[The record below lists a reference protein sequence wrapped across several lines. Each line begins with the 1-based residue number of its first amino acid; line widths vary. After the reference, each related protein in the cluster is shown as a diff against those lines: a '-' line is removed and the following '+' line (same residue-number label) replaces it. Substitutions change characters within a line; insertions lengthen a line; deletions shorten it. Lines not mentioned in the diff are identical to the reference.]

1 MKFKLNRGKSIKLG
15 DKEIPIST
23 TDGWTDIPDDEI
35 IEALS
40 NAGQKHGQPDW
51 SKEDETD
58 PGYIKNRPGSELI
71 YSQSGLIDLSAIEPG
86 KAIKISNWNAWLYGN
101 YKDLFYADTLKDG
114 LAADKYEGPFYKW
127 KAKFTFVSTGKDIG
141 FSSWSY
147 SSYSRIER
155 IDSINY
161 MIHVFDSL
169 YIVVVFDYSVLPTE
183 YSNEIKSNGFFGYM
197 KEEGSSYP
205 SSFNNW
211 NAEIIFGYTR
221 PMNAAAVVPSVKQY
235 FQRKEIQDTA
245 NYFSTKT
252 VEGAL
257 DQIGEQLDKYF
268 GYTVDENSVANGIL
282 TGSNTAEI
290 SGFYPQR
297 DQTYLIEFGNQEKFL
312 IGSPYADGYPSAF
325 GFSFYTGYDIES
337 SSTDAGV
344 TQFKFR
350 SPAPTLMSST
360 AGEIAFKIY
369 KVTMDPDGRRFLF
382 NRLGMALPF
391 GTEIDSDDM
400 RYPVFADGNNVYALN
415 RNLRVCSYI
424 STPLKDICRIMTG
437 AQVIYLQNVPSSVT
451 TATDYEKLNLT
462 SNDYPITVTCTAT
475 EYGHSPNASYRIA
488 TASGR
493 VIGLYH
499 TLINGNV
506 SVTEHSP
513 SSVTIS
519 SSTEGSSK
527 KFRITVD
534 DTGTLSATEVTD

>member
-40 NAGQKHGQPDW
+40 NAGKKHGQPDW
-51 SKEDETD
+51 SQEDEND
-58 PGYIKNRPGSELI
+58 PGYIKNRPGSDLI

-86 KAIKISNWNAWLYGN
+86 KAIKISNWDAWLYSN

-114 LAADKYEGPFYKW
+114 LVADKYEGPFYKW
-127 KAKFTFVSTGKDIG
+127 KSKFTFVSTGKDIG
-141 FSSWSY
+141 IASY
-147 SSYSRIER
+147 SYYVYDRIER

-161 MIHVFDSL
+161 MFNIFDTL
-169 YIVVVFDYSVLPTE
+169 YIVVVFNYSVLPSE
-183 YSNEIKSNGFFGYM
+183 YASVIKSNGFFGYM
-197 KEEGSSYP
+197 KEEGSKYP
-205 SSFNNW
+205 SMFNNW

-221 PMNAAAVVPSVKQY
+221 SMSAAAVAPSVKKY
-235 FQRKEIQDTA
+235 FQRKEIPDTA
-245 NYFSTKT
+245 DYFSTKT

-257 DQIGEQLDKYF
+257 DQIGEQLDKFF
-268 GYTVDENSVANGIL
+268 GYTVDENSAADAVL
-282 TGSNTAEI
+282 TSSNTAEI
-290 SGFYPQR
+290 SGFYPQC
-297 DQTYLIEFGNQEKFL
+297 DSTYLIEFGNQERFL
-312 IGSPYADGYPSAF
+312 IGSPYVNGFPSAL
-325 GFSFYTGYDIES
+325 GFSFYTGYNIECT
-337 SSTDAGV
+337 STKGGV
-344 TQFKFR
+344 GQFKFR

-360 AGEIAFKIY
+360 VGEIAFKIY
-369 KVTMDPDGRRFLF
+369 KVTMDSDGQRFLF
-382 NRLGMALPF
+382 NRLGMALPI
-391 GTEIDSDDM
+391 GMEIDSDDT

-415 RNLRVCSYI
+415 RNLKVRSYI
-424 STPLKDICRIMTG
+424 TTPLNNICTLMTG

-451 TATDYEKLNLT
+451 TATDYGKLNLT

-475 EYGHSPNASYRIA
+475 EYGHSPSASYRII

-493 VIGLYH
+493 VIGLYQ
-499 TLINGNV
+499 TLTNGNV
-506 SVTEHSP
+506 SVSEYIP

-527 KFRITVD
+527 KFKITVD